1 MSGSREICAMFEFK
15 ALGIGPGPG
24 FDSRLNGSKSAIVQS
39 HKPKDVLRI
48 IVWSTELYSQIVSAS
63 IEIVGLINE

>member
-15 ALGIGPGPG
+15 ALGIGPG